1 MTTKTQTASKRP
13 ILGDFMSL
21 TCFHFLR
28 VGAEDI
34 AGRVPIVAAG
44 RERGSNVAEE
54 LGLAG
59 ATKDPAVICEKLK
72 TALGAE
78 GTRLCIVEAVT
89 AKPNGGYEVRI
100 SEGACTAGV
109 VDSEPHCAYT
119 MGVFVGALSTIT
131 GQRLKGSETEC
142 SAMGGP
148 HCVYQIDPI

>member
-1 MTTKTQTASKRP
+1 MATPIATSKRP
-13 ILGDFMSL
+13 ILGDFMSV

-59 ATKDPAVICEKLK
+59 ATKDAAVIYEKLK
-72 TALGAE
+72 AALGAE

-89 AKPNGGYEVRI
+89 AKPNGGYEVQI
-100 SEGACTAGV
+100 SESACSAGV
-109 VDSEPHCAYT
+109 TDSEPHCAYT

-131 GQRLKGSETEC
+131 GQRMKGTESAC

-148 HCVYQIDPI
+148 RCIYQVDPI

>member
-1 MTTKTQTASKRP
+1 MATPIATSKRP
-13 ILGDFMSL
+13 ILGDFMSI

-44 RERGSNVAEE
+44 RERGSNVAAE

-59 ATKDPAVICEKLK
+59 ATKDPAVIREKLAA
-72 TALGAE
+72 ALGAD
-78 GTRLCIVEAVT
+78 GTRLCIVEAITV
-89 AKPNGGYEVRI
+89 KPNGGYEVQI

-109 VDSEPHCAYT
+109 TDTEPHCAYT
-119 MGVFVGALSTIT
+119 MGVFVGALGTIT
-131 GQRLKGSETEC
+131 DQRMRGSETTC

-148 HCVYQIDPI
+148 RCIYQVDPI

>member
-1 MTTKTQTASKRP
+1 MATQVVTSKRP
-13 ILGDFMSL
+13 TLGDFMSI

-54 LGLAG
+54 LGLIG
-59 ATKDPAVICEKLK
+59 ATKDPALICEKLK
-72 TALGAE
+72 AALGAD

-89 AKPNGGYEVRI
+89 AKPNGGYEVQI

-109 VDSEPHCAYT
+109 TDSEPHCAYT
-119 MGVFVGALSTIT
+119 MGVFVGVLGTIT
-131 GQRLKGSETEC
+131 GRRMRGSETTC
-142 SAMGGP
+142 SAMGSP
-148 HCVYQIDPI
+148 RCIYQVDPI